1 MSSPIRSG
9 RARRA
14 PELTAAAMMVA
25 ALVALAGC
33 DLMFAE
39 FRAQAS
45 EIWTRSY
52 PLAAGGRVEL
62 RNVNGSIEVE
72 PSSGDTVEVRAEKRA
87 RGATDADAR
96 AALGR
101 IEIVDEA
108 HPNAVRIETRLPRT
122 RAFGRSNAS
131 VHYRLTVPAGS
142 TLDVR
147 TVNGSITLT
156 EVSGSLRAH
165 TTNGAIRA
173 TRVSGSLEAD
183 TTNGAIEAELR
194 AVAHAGL
201 RLETTNGGIALAIPR
216 DTRATIAAR
225 VANGRIDVSSLA
237 VAVTGEIS
245 RRRLDGTLNGGGV
258 LISLQTTNGGIAVRG
273 TEPGAG
279 TSGTGD

>member
-1 MSSPIRSG
+1 MSSTIRSG

-14 PELTAAAMMVA
+14 QAPAAAATMVA
-25 ALVALAGC
+25 ALVALTGC

-45 EIWTRSY
+45 ETWTRTY

-72 PSSGDTVEVRAEKRA
+72 PAGGDTVEVRAEKSA
-87 RGATDADAR
+87 RGATEAEAR

-108 HPNAVRIETRLPRT
+108 DPNAVRIETRLPWT
-122 RAFGRSNAS
+122 GAFGHSNGS

-142 TLDVR
+142 TLHVR

-183 TTNGAIEAELR
+183 TTNGAIEAEFR
-194 AVAHAGL
+194 TVAREGL

-225 VANGRIDVSSLA
+225 VANGHIDVSSLA

-245 RRRLDGTLNGGGV
+245 RRRLDGTLNGGGG
-258 LISLQTTNGGIAVRG
+258 LISLQTTNGRIAVRG
-273 TEPGAG
+273 TEPAAGAS
-279 TSGTGD
+279 TR